1 MLLRGVLK
9 MRTTR
14 IAVFALTLWLPS
26 FARADT
32 PQVIADIAPV
42 HSLVAQI
49 MDGVGT
55 PELLLP
61 ATASPHD
68 YALRPSDARR
78 LQNADA
84 VFWVGDALTPWLKA
98 TLETLAADAER
109 VSLLEAE
116 GTLMLEFREG
126 AVFAEEPSDGTDAHD
141 HDRHSHL
148 GTDPHAWLDPLN
160 ARVWLSAIAAELSRI
175 DPDNAAIYQSN
186 MVESQKQMDLLL
198 DQLNQDLEPARAAR
212 FVVLHDGYRYFEDRF
227 GVRALG
233 AISQSD
239 AAAPSAARVKDI
251 RQAMEDAEV
260 SCLFTEIQL
269 NSPLL
274 TSIASETDVKVVAL
288 DPLGGQLVPG
298 GELYDK
304 LMENMVK
311 SFLSCL

>member
-1 MLLRGVLK
+1 

-14 IAVFALTLWLPS
+14 IAVLALTLWLPS
-26 FARADT
+26 FALADT

-109 VSLLEAE
+109 VSLLEAN
-116 GTLMLEFREG
+116 GTLTLEFREG
-126 AVFAEEPSDGTDAHD
+126 AVFAEKPSDGTDDHD
-141 HDRHSHL
+141 HDGHSHL
-148 GTDPHAWLDPLN
+148 STDPHAWLDPLN
-160 ARVWLSAIAAELSRI
+160 ARVWLSEIAAELSRI
-175 DPDNAAIYQSN
+175 DPENAAIYQSN

-198 DQLNQDLEPARAAR
+198 DRLNQDLEPARAVR

-227 GVRALG
+227 GLRAVG

-239 AAAPSAARVKDI
+239 AAAPSAARVKNI

-269 NSPLL
+269 KSPLL
-274 TSIASETDVKVVAL
+274 TSIASETEVKVVAL
-288 DPLGGQLVPG
+288 DPLGGLLVPG
-298 GELYDK
+298 EELYAK
-304 LMENMVK
+304 IMENMVK